1 MNRKTTSILL
11 LAATVLLAVAG
22 MGCQKLK
29 ARDELNKGVQAFR
42 NGAYPVAVEHFKLAV
57 SLDPTYPN
65 SRAYLAT
72 SYMMQYIPG
81 SDSEENLRMAEAA
94 HSEFLKVLELDP
106 KNSNAMAAIAQLYF
120 NEKKLDD
127 SRDWYKKLIATNPND
142 KTAYYTLGVI
152 AWTKT
157 FAPRMRARAELGMR
171 PEDQRPIADKKVRE
185 QLKAQNMPIIDEGME
200 ALKKALQLDPEY
212 EDAMAYLNL
221 LYRERADLA
230 DTADAY
236 KKDTAEADA
245 WVEKTLA
252 TKKLKAARTPSGG
265 GLTTGK

>member
-11 LAATVLLAVAG
+11 AATVLLGVAG

-42 NGAYPVAVEHFKLAV
+42 SGAYPVAVEHFKLSV

-81 SDSEENLRMAEAA
+81 AVSEENLRMAEAA

-106 KNSNAMAAIAQLYF
+106 ANSNAMAAIAQLYF
-120 NEKKLDD
+120 NENKLDEA
-127 SRDWYKKLIATNPND
+127 RDWYKKVIAAKPDD

-157 FAPRMRARAELGMR
+157 FKPRMTARAELGMR
-171 PEDQRPIADKKVRE
+171 PEDPGPIKDKKVRD
-185 QLKAQNMPIIDEGME
+185 QLKAQNIPIVDEGME
-200 ALKKALQLDPEY
+200 ALKKAIDLDKEY

-230 DTADAY
+230 DTPDAY
-236 KKDTAEADA
+236 KKDWAEADT
-245 WVEKTLA
+245 WVEKTLQ
-252 TKKLKAARTPSGG
+252 TKKLKASRTPGAGG
-265 GLTTGK
+265 ITTGK

>member
-11 LAATVLLAVAG
+11 LAAIVLLAVAG

-42 NGAYPVAVEHFKLAV
+42 SGAYPVAVEHFKLAV

-81 SDSEENLRMAEAA
+81 AESEENLRMAEAA
-94 HSEFLKVLELDP
+94 HREFLEVLKLDP

-120 NEKKLDD
+120 NEKKLDE
-127 SRDWYKKLIATNPND
+127 SRDWYKKLIENNPND
-142 KTAYYTLGVI
+142 KTGYYTIGVI

-157 FAPRMRARAELGMR
+157 FKPRMTARAELGMK
-171 PEDQRPIADKKVRE
+171 PEDPGPIKDKKARE
-185 QLKAQNMPIIDEGME
+185 QLKAQNMPSIEEGMQ
-200 ALKKALQLDPEY
+200 ALEKAVALDKEY
-212 EDAMAYLNL
+212 EDAMTYLNL
-221 LYRERADLA
+221 LYRERADLS
-230 DTADAY
+230 DTAEGY
-236 KKDTAEADA
+236 KKDTADADM
-245 WVEKTLA
+245 WLDRTMA
-252 TKKLKAARTPSGG
+252 TKRLKASRMPMAG